1 MFNFPNL
8 QTFAHVGSRSSF
20 EAKARFIRLRWACLF
35 IFSYDRSD
43 MKLIFPVQSTRVQM
57 VHSRVIRI
65 NGSVQL
71 AFRNKKTAKQWM
83 SAISQCVGWR
93 LRDMYRIEN
102 GIGSG
107 ASGRVFAGTENATG
121 KRVALKVIS
130 NTRFPYSELEI
141 IETMD
146 HPNIMGAI
154 EILVGRNHT
163 VVVQELMRHGDL
175 SKVLAQRGSRLSERW
190 ARRMAYQLLL
200 GLEYLQSIAIAHR
213 DIKPGNIFV
222 SCTSSSSPILRIG
235 DLGSAAYYPP
245 DGEKY
250 PNPPLA
256 GTYPFMAPEIV
267 RGEGYGP
274 QVDMFSCGA
283 TIYEMLTGK
292 RAFLGQSKEEIF
304 ECILQR
310 TATPPSTLWSYGTK
324 CIRRWSGFS
333 SRQEM
338 AWDNLSSEARDLVVR
353 MLTPVASTRITG
365 EDALAHPWF
374 RNERQ

>member
-1 MFNFPNL
+1 
-8 QTFAHVGSRSSF
+8 
-20 EAKARFIRLRWACLF
+20 
-35 IFSYDRSD
+35 
-43 MKLIFPVQSTRVQM
+43 
-57 VHSRVIRI
+57 
-65 NGSVQL
+65 
-71 AFRNKKTAKQWM
+71 
-83 SAISQCVGWR
+83 
-93 LRDMYRIEN
+93 MYRIEN